1 MNGQIWLQK
10 NTVTINRPLR
20 KKIQQAYLPGRKQVE
35 IPVIIQ
41 FKQKITSV
49 GLRALQ
55 KRLGQHSFPIIRRLP
70 LLNAV
75 SSNVS
80 VKCLEQMCNCH
91 EVQKIYLDSI
101 KKTSLY
107 IATPSIGSTALQRKK
122 GLTGKG
128 INIAI
133 LDTGVF
139 AHPDLTQPVNRIIA
153 FKDYINHRKQPYD
166 DNGHGTHIAGDAAGN
181 GWMSKGKYRGPAP
194 EAGIVSVKVLDSN
207 GYGYDS
213 TIIKGIEWC
222 ITQRKRLKLR
232 ILSLS
237 LGGPVNSTCED
248 DPLCQA
254 VEKAVQAGLIVV
266 IAAGN
271 SGPGRGTIESP
282 GNSPAAITVG
292 AVDDH
297 RSLRQADDRITWY
310 SSRGPTLSGQNK
322 PDLVAPGETIISL
335 RAPCSRLNRE
345 LPYLRIGKGY
355 FVLSGTSIST
365 PIVSGAAAQLLQH
378 NPSLSPSQVKALL
391 KRKAFRLGLQSN
403 TAGSGEINVR
413 FLLRCTKASG

>member
-1 MNGQIWLQK
+1 MNRQIWLQK
-10 NTVTINRPLR
+10 NAVTINRPLR
-20 KKIQQAYLPGRKQVE
+20 NRIQQAYLPGRKALE

-41 FKQKITSV
+41 FKQKITAT
-49 GLRALQ
+49 GLHALQ
-55 KRLGQHSFPIIRRLP
+55 KRLGQHSFPIIRRLH

-75 SSNVS
+75 SSKVS
-80 VKCLEQMCNCH
+80 VKCLEQMCGCR
-91 EVQKIYLDSI
+91 EVRKIYLDNV

-107 IATPSIGSTALQRKK
+107 IATPSIGSAAVQRKK

-139 AHPDLTQPVNRIIA
+139 PHPDLTRPINRIMA

-181 GWMSKGKYRGPAP
+181 GWMSKGKYKGPAP
-194 EAGIVSVKVLDSN
+194 KAGIVGVKVLDSN

-282 GNSPAAITVG
+282 GNSPTAITVG
-292 AVDDH
+292 AVDDR
-297 RSLRQADDRITWY
+297 RSQRQADDRITWY

-335 RAPCSRLNRE
+335 RAPYSKLNRD

-355 FVLSGTSIST
+355 IVLSGTSVST
-365 PIVSGAAAQLLQH
+365 PIVSGAAAQLLQS

-391 KRKAFRLGLQSN
+391 KRNAFRLGLRAN
-403 TAGSGEINVR
+403 TAGSGEINMR
-413 FLLRCTKASG
+413 FLQDYRV